1 MITAEKIDWSLR
13 WKQEGLEAGR
23 EEGREEGRKE
33 GRREGLQEGKARL
46 LEQQLVRRF
55 GPLPL
60 AVRERLAGASDGELD
75 SWALNVLDAANLEAV
90 FRG

>member
-23 EEGREEGRKE
+23 EEGRRK
-33 GRREGLQEGKARL
+33 GLQEGKAGL
-46 LEQQLVRRF
+46 LEQLLARRF

-75 SWALNVLDAANLEAV
+75 SWALNVLDAASLEEV
-90 FRG
+90 FHG